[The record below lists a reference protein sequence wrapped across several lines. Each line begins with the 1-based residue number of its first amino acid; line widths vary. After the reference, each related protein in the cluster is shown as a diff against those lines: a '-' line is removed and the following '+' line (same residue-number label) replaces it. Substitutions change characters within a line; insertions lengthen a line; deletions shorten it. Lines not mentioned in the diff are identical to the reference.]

1 MSSNFPQ
8 ATTVPQPQAGSTLF
22 VLGLTTP
29 PTPWLLDCSRSLT
42 MPSLE
47 SGDDLFSPRYLSPN
61 PGGSSSLLKSP
72 SRQSLSLNGRKSSAS
87 LRSSPLASSLA
98 DDEVNGRHSLAHEL
112 AAALLPE
119 PSTGSK
125 LLAEEFGIE
134 YDEGAE
140 GIDGVP
146 SGSYDESSPHSHTPY
161 TDDGDLHH
169 FGHGGVSGSGSPALN
184 ANSLAAQLNGAS
196 PHSPAHELDFGQPL
210 LDLDSPT
217 AAAADVS
224 STLDPGF
231 RSPVA
236 SPTRPR
242 RQPEQ
247 QDPMAILAAD
257 LEYTEKFLAQLRRLD
272 AADPPAS
279 SLSLSSSTSSLPGAG
294 TGTGTGT
301 LERLASDVIRRI
313 NDATRDREGQVRE
326 LLEFEREFR
335 KISADPAGTDALAR
349 LPELEDLVTA
359 ADPTPGP
366 SSARSAPAIGK
377 VEAAELDTI
386 AEDAN
391 DWEVDPLQRARLGD
405 DEDDEYD
412 ERYSPQVT
420 PVKTEFP
427 PPLPLSGPATPA
439 AAISSLTHLRT
450 FTTSTAS
457 SLATISEHTQVNAAA
472 TTEAGRKIRAL
483 KNKLGGWRTEW
494 DSAERSRVRIEKWEA
509 GIVDGDTP
517 PTAAGAMS
525 PPRVQRR
532 IDGRKIVQEHLK
544 AFEQALLEA
553 NEKTQAIIAAVS

>member
-1 MSSNFPQ
+1 
-8 ATTVPQPQAGSTLF
+8 
-22 VLGLTTP
+22 
-29 PTPWLLDCSRSLT
+29 

-47 SGDDLFSPRYLSPN
+47 TGDDLFSPRYLSSK

-72 SRQSLSLNGRKSSAS
+72 SRQSLSLNSRKSSAS
-87 LRSSPLASSLA
+87 LRSSSLANSLA

-140 GIDGVP
+140 GIDGLP
-146 SGSYDESSPHSHTPY
+146 AGSYDESSPHSHTPY
-161 TDDGDLHH
+161 EDDMGL
-169 FGHGGVSGSGSPALN
+169 GGGAPT
-184 ANSLAAQLNGAS
+184 ANSLAAQLNGTS

-210 LDLDSPT
+210 HTPT
-217 AAAADVS
+217 KAGNVPLP
-224 STLDPGF
+224 LDPGF

-242 RQPEQ
+242 RQPEH
-247 QDPMAILAAD
+247 DPIAILAAD

-272 AADPPAS
+272 TGEQPA
-279 SLSLSSSTSSLPGAG
+279 SLSSSTSSLSGMG
-294 TGTGTGT
+294 SGSGT
-301 LERLASDVIRRI
+301 LERLASD
-313 NDATRDREGQVRE
+313 GQVRE
-326 LLEFEREFR
+326 LLEYEREFR
-335 KISADPAGTDALAR
+335 KISADPGGTDALSH
-349 LPELEDLVTA
+349 LPELEDLVTDDMQA
-359 ADPTPGP
+359 PGP
-366 SSARSAPAIGK
+366 SSTRSTTGAGK
-377 VEAAELDTI
+377 AEAVELDTI

-391 DWEVDPLQRARLGD
+391 DWEVDPDQRARLGD
-405 DEDDEYD
+405 HDVEEDEYD

-420 PVKTEFP
+420 PVKTEFHP
-427 PPLPLSGPATPA
+427 PPPLSGPATPA
-439 AAISSLTHLRT
+439 AAIQLLTHLRT
-450 FTTSTAS
+450 FTTSAAT

-517 PTAAGAMS
+517 PGSVGAMS

>member
-1 MSSNFPQ
+1 
-8 ATTVPQPQAGSTLF
+8 
-22 VLGLTTP
+22 
-29 PTPWLLDCSRSLT
+29 

-61 PGGSSSLLKSP
+61 SGGSSSLLKSP

-87 LRSSPLASSLA
+87 LRSSPLANSLT

-146 SGSYDESSPHSHTPY
+146 AGSYDESSTHSHTPY
-161 TDDGDLHH
+161 EDDMSL
-169 FGHGGVSGSGSPALN
+169 GGGPA

-196 PHSPAHELDFGQPL
+196 PHSPVHELDFGQPL
-210 LDLDSPT
+210 HTPSKVG
-217 AAAADVS
+217 DVAPA
-224 STLDPGF
+224 LDPGF

-242 RQPEQ
+242 RQPE

-257 LEYTEKFLAQLRRLD
+257 LEYTEKFLAQLRHLD
-272 AADPPAS
+272 AGDQP
-279 SLSLSSSTSSLPGAG
+279 SLSSSTSSLSGAG
-294 TGTGTGT
+294 TTGT
-301 LERLASDVIRRI
+301 LERLASDVIRRL

-326 LLEFEREFR
+326 LLEYEREFR
-335 KISADPAGTDALAR
+335 KISADPGGTDALSR
-349 LPELEDLVTA
+349 LPELEDLVT
-359 ADPTPGP
+359 DDSVRSPGP
-366 SSARSAPAIGK
+366 SSSSARAATTK
-377 VEAAELDTI
+377 AEAVELDTI
-386 AEDAN
+386 AEDAAN
-391 DWEVDPLQRARLGD
+391 DWEVDPDQRARLGD
-405 DEDDEYD
+405 DEDEYD
-412 ERYSPQVT
+412 EQYSPQAT
-420 PVKTEFP
+420 PIKSEFP
-427 PPLPLSGPATPA
+427 PPPPPPSGPATPA
-439 AAISSLTHLRT
+439 AAIPLLTHLRT
-450 FTTSTAS
+450 FTAGTAA

-509 GIVDGDTP
+509 GIIDGDTP
-517 PTAAGAMS
+517 PSAAGAIS

-532 IDGRKIVQEHLK
+532 IDGRKIVQEHLR

>member
-1 MSSNFPQ
+1 
-8 ATTVPQPQAGSTLF
+8 
-22 VLGLTTP
+22 
-29 PTPWLLDCSRSLT
+29 

-47 SGDDLFSPRYLSPN
+47 PSDDLFSPRYLSPN

-161 TDDGDLHH
+161 TDDDVHH
-169 FGHGGVSGSGSPALN
+169 FGGVSGNGSPAIN

-217 AAAADVS
+217 TAADVS

-236 SPTRPR
+236 SPTRAR

-257 LEYTEKFLAQLRRLD
+257 LEYTEKFLAHLRRLD
-272 AADPPAS
+272 AADPPPS
-279 SLSLSSSTSSLPGAG
+279 SFSLSSSTSSLSGTGGSGAG

-359 ADPTPGP
+359 ADAAPGP

-405 DEDDEYD
+405 DEDEYD

-427 PPLPLSGPATPA
+427 PPPPLSGPATPA
-439 AAISSLTHLRT
+439 AAISLLTHLRT

-517 PTAAGAMS
+517 PSAAGAMS